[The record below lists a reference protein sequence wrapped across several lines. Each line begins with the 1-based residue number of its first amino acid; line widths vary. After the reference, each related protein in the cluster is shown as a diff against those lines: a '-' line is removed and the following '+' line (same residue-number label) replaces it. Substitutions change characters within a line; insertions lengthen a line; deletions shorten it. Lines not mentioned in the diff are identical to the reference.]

1 MGRTSSASTQPG
13 DCPQLATPADKRL
26 DFPSG
31 RTHAARTSSKR
42 PGKINLK
49 AVAEACIDEGLDPAA
64 EIARV
69 LQAST
74 PLTKNGKEVLDDN
87 GNPIM
92 VPLVDADT
100 RLRTLNELLQY
111 VQPKLKSVEV
121 KMSGAL
127 ELSNEQLDQ
136 RLAALI
142 AKAAK

>member
-1 MGRTSSASTQPG
+1 MPRKSHASTQPG
-13 DCPQLATPADKRL
+13 DCPVLATPGVDQKMPTYR
-26 DFPSG
+26 G
-31 RTHAARTSSKR
+31 RHAGLVASKI

-49 AVAEACIDEGLDPAA
+49 AVAEACMDEGLDPAA

-69 LQAST
+69 LNELT
-74 PLTKNGKEVLDDN
+74 PLTKNGNAVIGEDGK
-87 GNPIM
+87 PIM
-92 VPLVDADT
+92 VPLVDPDT

-142 AKAAK
+142 AKAVK